1 VSESAPRGGAPGVE
15 ALLYPTNIA
24 IVGAS
29 ERPGNWALGVWTML
43 RKHGFA
49 GRIFPVNPRYQTIWD
64 GQSCYPGLDALP
76 EPPDHAI
83 VLVPG
88 AAAIDAL
95 VAAGTA
101 GARSATI
108 FSSGFGE
115 GHDPQGRA
123 LQVKLT
129 EAIRAS
135 GLAVSGPNCNGNV
148 SVPHRM
154 LTIPDD
160 RITLEP
166 GPVAIFGQS
175 GGIVMALHRTLGSR
189 GVGVSYSVTSGNEIG
204 LNAADY
210 IRFFTADPGIR
221 VIAAFI
227 EAIRD
232 ADAFLAACAEAKAAG
247 KPVVAIKLGGS
258 DASRQA
264 ALAHTGS
271 LAGALTCFDAV
282 AGAAGVIRMDTLDE
296 IIEVVEFLAH
306 AKIPAGPRLGAITFS
321 GGLKGLL
328 VEAAARTGAV
338 FPQLGEPTLA
348 ALREILGVGTSL
360 GNPLDAG
367 FTAISSAEAYFR
379 CIDAMLGDP
388 AIDTLLVQEELPQRL
403 GTNRKIE
410 NMREVNRRIA
420 AGVAKPIAVFSMGSY
435 MLTDESRSFRRELPQ
450 LPFLQEVQKT
460 VRAVRAVGDY
470 GALRVSPVP
479 PRTTTRPAAEV
490 RAILAA
496 AHRRGDGRVVLDE
509 HDSKA
514 LLRAYGLPI
523 AAEQVVTSAGAAAAA
538 AERIGCPVVLKLL
551 SHEITHKSDVGG
563 VALGLGSGEA
573 VRDAFARMAARL
585 AEHDPPLALDR
596 ALVARQV
603 AGGLEVVLGVQRDP
617 EMGPVV
623 MFGAGGTLL
632 ELYRDVSFG
641 PAPLSAEAAERM
653 IARTHVGRVIDGY
666 RGAARHDRQAVVA
679 ALVALG
685 RLADELRERI
695 ESVDVNPLA
704 VMADGEGAVVL
715 DALVVLRAP
724 PQMP

>member
-1 VSESAPRGGAPGVE
+1 MSERAPRGGASGVE

-43 RKHGFA
+43 RKHGFG
-49 GRIFPVNPRYQTIWD
+49 GRVFPVNPRYRTIWN
-64 GQSCYPGLDALP
+64 GESCYPGLDALP
-76 EPPDHAI
+76 EPPDHTI

-95 VAAGTA
+95 IAAGMA

-123 LQVKLT
+123 LQAKLD

-148 SVPHRM
+148 SAPHRM

-160 RITLEP
+160 RITIEP
-166 GPVAIFGQS
+166 GPVAMFGQS
-175 GGIVMALHRTLGSR
+175 GGIVMALHRTLASR

-210 IRFFTADPGIR
+210 IRFFTADPNIR

-232 ADAFLAACAEAKAAG
+232 AEAFLAACAGAKAAG

-258 DASRQA
+258 EASRHA
-264 ALAHTGS
+264 ALAHTGA

-296 IIEVVEFLAH
+296 VVEAVEFLAH

-328 VEAAARTGAV
+328 VEAAARTGAE
-338 FPQLGEPTLA
+338 FPPLSEPTLA

-367 FTAISSAEAYFR
+367 FTALSSAEAYFR
-379 CIDAMLGDP
+379 CIDSMLMDP
-388 AIDTLLVQEELPQRL
+388 NIDTLIVQEELPQRL
-403 GTNRKIE
+403 NTNRKIE

-470 GALRVSPVP
+470 GAMRASPVP
-479 PRTTTRPAAEV
+479 QRTTARPSAGV
-490 RAILAA
+490 RAILAK
-496 AHRRGDGRVVLDE
+496 AHRRHDGRAVLDE

-514 LLRAYGLPI
+514 LLRAYDLPI
-523 AAEQVVTSAGAAAAA
+523 AAEYVVTSAADAAAA
-538 AERIGCPVVLKLL
+538 AERIGHPVVLKLL

-563 VALGLGSGEA
+563 VALGLGSSEA
-573 VRDAFARMAARL
+573 VREAFAKMAARL
-585 AEHDPPLALDR
+585 AKHDPPLALDR
-596 ALVARQV
+596 ALVAKQ
-603 AGGLEVVLGVQRDP
+603 AGGGLEVVLGVQRDP
-617 EMGPVV
+617 EVGPVV

-641 PAPLSAEAAERM
+641 PAPLSAEAAKDM
-653 IARTHVGRVIDGY
+653 IERTHIGRVITGY
-666 RGAARHDRQAVVA
+666 RGAVRRDRKAVVA

-685 RLADELRERI
+685 RLAEELRDSI
-695 ESVDVNPLA
+695 ESVDVNPFA

-715 DALVVLRAP
+715 DALVVLRP
-724 PQMP
+724 TPRTP